1 MAISSKHEHTK
12 RNRRI
17 SLFLLATFLLVRAGA
32 QPLVV
37 DLARP
42 GAAIRPTMWGIFF
55 EDINMAADGGLYAE
69 LIKNRSF
76 EFNMPLMGWKEH
88 TTIPGDGTIL
98 VLNRSAESPDN
109 PRFIRVTHTTGNPY
123 GLSNEGFRGMG
134 IKKDE
139 NYHFSVWA
147 RPRSGTAL
155 TLHLELKTPEGKV
168 IGETRLPLPA
178 AAAGTASSG
187 ETSPSIAGSSTG
199 PANAAGDPPAAFPA
213 PWQHETAAFT
223 ASATEPHA
231 QLYVWFEGQ
240 GSVDLDMLS
249 LFPQHTWMQRPGG
262 LRADLVQLLA
272 DLHPGFIRFPGGCI
286 VEGRD
291 LANRYQ
297 WKKTVGRVEDR
308 KLIIN
313 RWNTEF
319 AHRLTPDYFQSFG
332 LGFFEYFQLAED
344 IGAEPLPIL
353 NCGMACQFNTAEV
366 VPTGDLDPYIR
377 DALDLV
383 EFANGGADTKWG
395 GLRAAMGHPQ
405 PFHLKMMG
413 VGNEQWGPQYVER
426 YIAFSRAI
434 KSRYPDIRLVNSTGP
449 DPNGDKFDFLDDTL
463 RRLHA
468 DILDEHYYRNPEWFL
483 QNVGRY
489 DHYDRKGPKIFAGE
503 YAAQSDHTV
512 SPTNRNN
519 WQCALAEA
527 AFMTGLERNAD
538 VVQMASYAPL
548 FAHVD
553 GWQWTPDLIW
563 FDNLRSYGTPDYY
576 VQKLYSTN
584 KGSVVVPLVFGGKA
598 SKDKPPADMPIPGA
612 ALEGQDSLY
621 GSACIDNAAHELII
635 KIVNTSGQTRQPAI
649 DLAGVRRIDP
659 QAHCKTLTANLEDA
673 NSLDSP
679 THIQPVETIMLSKGK
694 KLAPTLPMHSFCV
707 IRIKIVQ

>member
-1 MAISSKHEHTK
+1 MLAILL
-12 RNRRI
+12 
-17 SLFLLATFLLVRAGA
+17 LFRADA
-32 QPLVV
+32 QQLVV
-37 DLARP
+37 DAGKP

-88 TTIPGDGTIL
+88 TTVPVDGTIL

-139 NYHFSVWA
+139 TYHFSVWA
-147 RPRSGTAL
+147 RPRSGTPL
-155 TLHLELKTPEGKV
+155 TLHLQLQTPEGKV
-168 IGETRLPLPA
+168 IGETRLPLPPA
-178 AAAGTASSG
+178 NVTNPANITNPANVTDPANATN
-187 ETSPSIAGSSTG
+187 

-213 PWQHETAAFT
+213 PWQHDTVSFT

-231 QLYVWFEGQ
+231 QLYIGFEGQ

-249 LFPQHTWMQRPGG
+249 LFPQHTWKQRPGG

-377 DALDLV
+377 DALDLI
-383 EFANGGADTKWG
+383 EFANGATDTRWG

-426 YIAFSRAI
+426 YLAFSRAI

-449 DPNGDKFDFLDDTL
+449 DPNGDKFDFLNDTL
-463 RRLHA
+463 RRLNA

-489 DHYDRKGPKIFAGE
+489 DHYDRNGPKIFAGE

-512 SPTNRNN
+512 SPANRNN
-519 WQCALAEA
+519 WQCAMAEA

-584 KGSVVVPLVFGGKA
+584 KGSVVVPLLGYAKVGPRT
-598 SKDKPPADMPIPGA
+598 DPYQMRPMEKP
-612 ALEGQDSLY
+612 LEGQDSLY
-621 GSACIDNAAHELII
+621 GSACIDSASHELII
-635 KIVNTSGQTRQPAI
+635 KLVNTSGQAQHPVI
-649 DLAGVRRIDP
+649 NLAGVRRTGP
-659 QAHCKTLTANLEDA
+659 QAHCKTLTGNLEDV

-679 THIQPVETIMLSKGK
+679 TKIQPIETIILCKGK
-694 KLAPTLPMHSFCV
+694 KLTPTLPMHSFCV